1 MLCLATD
8 MKNLFRRFLCPV
20 AAFRKVCLGS
30 ESCTSAGFV
39 LYAVEKVCT
48 PTCEGVKSSC
58 LDCNKQ

>member
-8 MKNLFRRFLCPV
+8 MKNLFHRFLCPV

-48 PTCEGVKSSC
+48 PICEGVN
-58 LDCNKQ
+58 LHV